1 MLYIMEYK
9 QNMGNINQ
17 TSKTKSKTKS
27 KTNTKTNLK
36 TKKNIK
42 VPYRYLPNS
51 ITKKDKER
59 YSREIR
65 KSRKLYKRG
74 IYYKRKQIKSYKN
87 RKSDHV
93 SRAKRMYNIDS
104 IKPSREL
111 ARKTGCS
118 LKALKEIDRKG
129 RGAMFASGSRPNQT
143 ASSWSIARVA
153 SAITGGKSAA
163 VDYHIL
169 EKGCKPSSKALRL
182 AKKSRRKHG
191 YGTKRAKLSKLL

>member
-1 MLYIMEYK
+1 MVKY
-9 QNMGNINQ
+9 NR
-17 TSKTKSKTKS
+17 KTQKRK
-27 KTNTKTNLK
+27 LK
-36 TKKNIK
+36 HTK
-42 VPYRYLPNS
+42 VPYRYLPKS
-51 ITKKDKER
+51 ITQKDRKR

-74 IYYKRKQIKSYKN
+74 IYYKRKHIMSYKN

-93 SRAKRMYNIDS
+93 SRAKRIYKIDS

-118 LKALKEIDRKG
+118 LKALQDIDRKG
-129 RGAMFASGSRPNQT
+129 RGAMFSSGSRPNQT

-169 EKGCKPSSKALRL
+169 EKGCNPGSKALRL
-182 AKKSRRKHG
+182 AKRSRKKHG
-191 YGTKRAKLSKLL
+191 YGNKRSKLSKLL

>member
-1 MLYIMEYK
+1 MVNTNRKITK
-9 QNMGNINQ
+9 KRNRRKRKDKH
-17 TSKTKSKTKS
+17 KTKCKS
-27 KTNTKTNLK
+27 KSKS
-36 TKKNIK
+36 KKNTK

-51 ITKKDKER
+51 ITKKDKKR

-65 KSRKLYKRG
+65 KSRKLYKCG
-74 IYYKRKQIKSYKN
+74 VYYKRKKIKSYTT
-87 RKSDHV
+87 RKSSHV
-93 SRAKRMYNIDS
+93 SRAKDMYKIDS

-111 ARKTGCS
+111 AKKTGCS
-118 LKALKEIDRKG
+118 LKALNEIDRKG

-169 EKGCKPSSKALRL
+169 EKGCKPGSKALRL

-191 YGTKRAKLSKLL
+191 YGKKHSKLAKLF